1 MPDIHKGLAGVVA
14 DVTAI
19 SKVNPETNSLLYRG
33 YPVHELAAT
42 QSAEAVAYLLW
53 NGDLPT
59 DEQLAALRS
68 TERAHRALQDDVKA
82 AIDLTPLDAHPMD
95 EVRTAVSVLGARD
108 LAGTGSVLDA
118 TGTPEENLERSIRLF
133 AALPAI
139 VAYGQRR
146 RRGEE
151 LIAPRDDL
159 DYAANFLWMTF
170 GEEFDDVV
178 VDAFNRSMILYAE
191 HSFNASTFTAR
202 VITSTLSDLYSA
214 VVGAIGF
221 LLMVL
226 FALLGDAATHWTF
239 TDVDSSAFLQA
250 PSADHWFGTTQGG
263 RDVYAMV
270 VEGTRKSMMIG
281 VFVAL
286 LQTGIAAVIG
296 SSAAY
301 FGGWW
306 EKIALW
312 ATDLLLVVPSFLI
325 IAILSQRAGAAK
337 GSIAL
342 FIILLAGFGWMLT
355 ARVVRSLTLSV
366 KNLEYVNAA
375 RFMNVPS
382 PVIIARH
389 ILPNIASLLIVD
401 ATINVAYAVISE
413 TTLSYF
419 GFGVQPPN
427 TSLGTLI
434 AEGQR
439 SATTYPWIFLAPAA
453 VLVLM
458 LLCVNVMGDGL
469 RDAIDPSSKSGG
481 KA

>member
-19 SKVNPETNSLLYRG
+19 SKVDPETNSLLYRG

-146 RRGEE
+146 RRGEQ

-214 VVGAIGF
+214 VVGAIGA
-221 LLMVL
+221 LKGPLHGGANEAVL
-226 FALLGDAATHWTF
+226 HIFDEIGDADEVEAWLDRALAEKRKIMGFGHRVYKHGDSRVPTMKAALDTLIDYYDRPDVEALYTTLEREFVERKGIYPNLDYPSGPAYNLIGFDTLTF
-239 TDVDSSAFLQA
+239 TPL
-250 PSADHWFGTTQGG
+250 
-263 RDVYAMV
+263 
-270 VEGTRKSMMIG
+270 
-281 VFVAL
+281 FVA
-286 LQTGIAAVIG
+286 
-296 SSAAY
+296 
-301 FGGWW
+301 
-306 EKIALW
+306 
-312 ATDLLLVVPSFLI
+312 
-325 IAILSQRAGAAK
+325 
-337 GSIAL
+337 
-342 FIILLAGFGWMLT
+342 
-355 ARVVRSLTLSV
+355 ARVVGWTAHIMEQAASNALIRPLSV
-366 KNLEYVNAA
+366 YVG
-375 RFMNVPS
+375 PDE
-382 PVIIARH
+382 RH
-389 ILPNIASLLIVD
+389 IKGFVDEAGTSTIALR
-401 ATINVAYAVISE
+401 AAE
-413 TTLSYF
+413 
-419 GFGVQPPN
+419 
-427 TSLGTLI
+427 
-434 AEGQR
+434 AEG
-439 SATTYPWIFLAPAA
+439 
-453 VLVLM
+453 
-458 LLCVNVMGDGL
+458 
-469 RDAIDPSSKSGG
+469 
-481 KA
+481 